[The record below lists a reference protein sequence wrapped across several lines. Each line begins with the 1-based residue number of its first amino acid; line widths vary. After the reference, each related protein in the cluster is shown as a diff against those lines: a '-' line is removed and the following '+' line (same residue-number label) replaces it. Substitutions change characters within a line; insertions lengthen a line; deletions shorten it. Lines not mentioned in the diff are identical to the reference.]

1 MKIFLRNDM
10 RLNSSMTSNNISS
23 LIKKLIFDISIT
35 GIFNPW
41 DRALYLS
48 VANDRPFLHRL
59 NFASPMNGVF
69 QTIFQ
74 RGISAGLYFPLEEI
88 FTSYLKET
96 FQKENISGSTNS
108 NVGTSSSKVKFLP
121 NINETGILLCAGLM
135 AGAGN
140 GFIMNPISSIKYHF
154 WGLSGG
160 GVGFKGG
167 EISGVQIDGKKN
179 TFFTVAIDMFRRGG
193 FRPFFVGVNATIGRD
208 VIFGG
213 AFAYLR
219 YELPKLSLF
228 NPDCSE
234 NISSSTI
241 LSLRK
246 MSDFFFS
253 SSILSTSLAS
263 GLTVT
268 NTEIGDS
275 SISTS
280 MFSSSST
287 IPQQRQHQEINRITA
302 SEKIVNPSSQ
312 SKSTF
317 LTDLLSGL
325 VATTLSSP
333 LNYVRNI
340 HYSLPPDVKPD
351 STLKVLNELW
361 MKSMEEKSFMNQ
373 LKHLQS
379 RLRLGWGTARVG
391 CGMALASQFYIFI
404 KSQL

>member
-1 MKIFLRNDM
+1 
-10 RLNSSMTSNNISS
+10 
-23 LIKKLIFDISIT
+23 
-35 GIFNPW
+35 
-41 DRALYLS
+41 
-48 VANDRPFLHRL
+48 
-59 NFASPMNGVF
+59 MNGVF

-96 FQKENISGSTNS
+96 FQTR
-108 NVGTSSSKVKFLP
+108 NVTDNHDSKIGTSSSKTKSTP
-121 NINETGILLCAGLM
+121 STNETGILLCAGLM

-167 EISGVQIDGKKN
+167 EISGVQTNGKKN
-179 TFFTVAIDMFRRGG
+179 TFITVAIDMFRRGG
-193 FRPFFVGVNATIGRD
+193 LRPFFVGVNATIGRD

-228 NPDCSE
+228 NPNCSE

-241 LSLRK
+241 LSVQK
-246 MSDFFFS
+246 MLDFFFS
-253 SSILSTSLAS
+253 SSILPTSLAS

-268 NTEIGDS
+268 NTEIADS
-275 SISTS
+275 SDSPS
-280 MFSSSST
+280 MPSSST
-287 IPQQRQHQEINRITA
+287 TIAQQIHHQEMKTKNANQR
-302 SEKIVNPSSQ
+302 IVNPSTQ

-340 HYSLPPDVKPD
+340 HYSLPPDVKPC

-361 MKSMEEKSFMNQ
+361 IKSMEEKSFFNQ
-373 LKHLQS
+373 IKHLQS

-404 KSQL
+404 KSQI